1 MFTGRQPSVSGFLHT
16 ALHPGKS
23 ILWSASSVSCCR
35 SATSSEQVSS
45 PSVQALALHLSSVRS
60 RRIWSAMVNQCKGE

>member
-1 MFTGRQPSVSGFLHT
+1 MFTGRQPSVRGFLQT

-35 SATSSEQVSS
+35 SATSSVQVASS
-45 PSVQALALHLSSVRS
+45 AVQALALHLR
-60 RRIWSAMVNQCKGE
+60 